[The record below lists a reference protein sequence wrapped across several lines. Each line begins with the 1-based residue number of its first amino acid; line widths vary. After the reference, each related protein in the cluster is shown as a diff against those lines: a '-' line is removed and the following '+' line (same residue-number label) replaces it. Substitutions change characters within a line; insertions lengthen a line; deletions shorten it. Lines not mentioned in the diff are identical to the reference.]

1 VQGAQYC
8 PCLQATNWVEA
19 RALNEDVCCSALSFD
34 IEKDQT
40 IMQSLSNQRIL
51 IIGGSSGIGLATAAG
66 AIDAGATVTIA
77 SRNQEKLDA
86 AAATLGDVA
95 RTALLDTGD
104 NALVE
109 KFFQQEEPWD
119 HIVISAAQTKGG
131 PVRSLSLGDAEA
143 AMESKFWGAYRVARA
158 ARLKE
163 GGSLTFVSGF
173 LSERPSATAVLQ
185 GAINA
190 ALESLARGLALEL
203 APVRVNA
210 ISPGVIA
217 TPLWNY
223 LPEEKRNAIFE
234 GAASKLPVRRVGQPQ
249 DIANAALFLMTTPF
263 ATGSTVRVDGGGV
276 IA

>member
-1 VQGAQYC
+1 
-8 PCLQATNWVEA
+8 
-19 RALNEDVCCSALSFD
+19 
-34 IEKDQT
+34 
-40 IMQSLSNQRIL
+40 MQSLRNQRIL
-51 IIGGSSGIGLATAAG
+51 IIGGSSGIGLATAVG
-66 AIDAGATVTIA
+66 AIAAGATVTIA

-86 AAATLGDVA
+86 AAATLGGVA